1 MTETSLPARIEG
13 RYLLEER
20 IARGGSAD
28 VWRAHDEELNRP
40 VAVKLL
46 HPHLV
51 PDERARLRLV
61 AEGRLVASLDHPS
74 IVKMYDVLTDG
85 ETPALVMELIEGESL
100 NLRLARDGA
109 IPPRAAAA
117 IGAEVAEALAEAH
130 RHGIVHRDVKPS
142 NILLDTEGHAHLAD
156 FGIAHSLELGAERL
170 TQTGMVVG
178 TPAYI
183 APEQLAGTEVGPRTD
198 ILGLGSVLF
207 EMLSGVPPFAAMAP
221 LPLAQAHAAGPPA
234 MPGIDSE
241 LAALTRACLADSPS
255 RRPADAGLVAATLRS
270 YATMDP
276 AERDAE
282 TRAIPIVPQPAPV
295 EAVAPSATL
304 EERLG
309 SWWRRGMPFA
319 AGAAALF
326 MAVLLAAAVFGPG
339 SPAADGREQPSST
352 PTPEWA
358 TQLMAAY
365 ADACDATLDPAQID
379 GLSQPQAEAKVA
391 SLIET
396 CGAATAPS
404 GGGGGGGGGSG
415 GNGGK
420 GSGKDKGNG
429 KP

>member
-28 VWRAHDEELNRP
+28 VWRAHDEELDRP

-51 PDERARLRLV
+51 PDERARLRLA

-100 NLRLARDGA
+100 NVRLARDGA
-109 IPPRAAAA
+109 IAQRAAAA

-142 NILLDTEGHAHLAD
+142 NILLDTDGHAHLAD
-156 FGIAHSLELGAERL
+156 FGIAHSLEPGAERL

-198 ILGLGSVLF
+198 IFGLGSVLF
-207 EMLSGVPPFAAMAP
+207 EMLTGVPPFAAMAP

-234 MPGIDSE
+234 MPGIDPE
-241 LAALTRACLADSPS
+241 LVALTRACLANSAS
-255 RRPADAGLVAATLRS
+255 QRPADAALIAAQLRS
-270 YATMDP
+270 YATMNP
-276 AERDAE
+276 AERDDDTRTIAIAAPAAAAE
-282 TRAIPIVPQPAPV
+282 PVVP
-295 EAVAPSATL
+295 PSLPL
-304 EERLG
+304 EERFG

-339 SPAADGREQPSST
+339 SPAADGRE
-352 PTPEWA
+352 PEWA
-358 TQLMAAY
+358 TQLMSAY

-379 GLSQPQAEAKVA
+379 GLSQPEAEAQVA

-396 CGAATAPS
+396 CGAATTTS
-404 GGGGGGGGGSG
+404 GGG

-420 GSGKDKGNG
+420 GSDKGKGNG
-429 KP
+429 QH

>member
-28 VWRAHDEELNRP
+28 VWRAHDEELDRR

-46 HPHLV
+46 HSHLV
-51 PDERARLRLV
+51 PDELARLRLA

-74 IVKMYDVLTDG
+74 IVKVYDVLAEGDN
-85 ETPALVMELIEGESL
+85 PALVMELIEGESL

-109 IPPRAAAA
+109 IPARAAAA

-130 RHGIVHRDVKPS
+130 RHGIVHRDLKPS
-142 NILLDTEGHAHLAD
+142 NILLDTDGHAHLAD
-156 FGIAHSLELGAERL
+156 FGIAHSLEPDAERL

-198 ILGLGSVLF
+198 IFGLGSVLF
-207 EMLSGVPPFAAMAP
+207 EMLAGVPPFAAMAP
-221 LPLAQAHAAGPPA
+221 LPLAQAHSAGPPA
-234 MPGIDSE
+234 MPGIDPE
-241 LAALTRACLADSPS
+241 LVALTRACLAESPS
-255 RRPADAGLVAATLRS
+255 QRPGDAALIAATLRS
-270 YATMDP
+270 YAAMDP

-282 TRAIPIVPQPAPV
+282 TRVIPIIASA
-295 EAVAPSATL
+295 AVAEAAAPPSLTL
-304 EERLG
+304 EEHLAA
-309 SWWRRGMPFA
+309 WWRLGMPFA

-326 MAVLLAAAVFGPG
+326 VAVLLAAALLGPG
-339 SPAADGREQPSST
+339 SPAAGAPEQPSAT

-358 TQLMAAY
+358 TQLMSAY

-379 GLSQPQAEAKVA
+379 GLSQPEAEAQVS
-391 SLIET
+391 SLIDACDT
-396 CGAATAPS
+396 AASPS
-404 GGGGGGGGGSG
+404 GGGGGGGSGS
-415 GNGGK
+415 GK
-420 GSGKDKGNG
+420 GSGKDKGNR

>member
-28 VWRAHDEELNRP
+28 VWRARDEELNRP

-51 PDERARLRLV
+51 PDERARLRLA

-85 ETPALVMELIEGESL
+85 EMPMLVMELIEGESL
-100 NLRLARDGA
+100 NVRLARDGA
-109 IPPRAAAA
+109 IPARAAAA
-117 IGAEVAEALAEAH
+117 IAAEVAEALAEAH

-142 NILLDTEGHAHLAD
+142 NILLDANGHAHLAD
-156 FGIAHSLELGAERL
+156 FGIAHSLEPDADRL

-198 ILGLGSVLF
+198 IFGLGSVLF
-207 EMLSGVPPFAAMAP
+207 EMLAGVPPFAAMAP

-234 MPGIDSE
+234 MPGLDPE
-241 LAALTRACLADSPS
+241 LVALTRACLANSPS
-255 RRPADAGLVAATLRS
+255 QRPADAGLIAAQLRS
-270 YATMDP
+270 YATMNS
-276 AERDAE
+276 AERDAD
-282 TRAIPIVPQPAPV
+282 TRAIPIAAPAAAAEPAPP
-295 EAVAPSATL
+295 PSLTL

-319 AGAAALF
+319 AGAGALF
-326 MAVLLAAAVFGPG
+326 MAVLLAAAVFGPR
-339 SPAADGREQPSST
+339 SPTADGREQPSFT

-358 TQLMAAY
+358 TQLMSAY

-379 GLSQPQAEAKVA
+379 GLSQPEAEAQVA
-391 SLIET
+391 SLIDA
-396 CGAATAPS
+396 CGTATTTS
-404 GGGGGGGGGSG
+404 GGGGGGGSG
-415 GNGGK
+415 GK
-420 GSGKDKGNG
+420 GSDKGKGNG
-429 KP
+429 KH

>member
-13 RYLLEER
+13 RYLLVER

-85 ETPALVMELIEGESL
+85 DTPALVMELIEGESL

-117 IGAEVAEALAEAH
+117 ISAEVGEALAEAH

-156 FGIAHSLELGAERL
+156 FGIAHSLEPGAERL

-183 APEQLAGTEVGPRTD
+183 APEQLAGTEVGPHTD
-198 ILGLGSVLF
+198 IFGLGSVLF
-207 EMLSGVPPFAAMAP
+207 EMLTGVPPFAAMAP

-234 MPGIDSE
+234 MHGIDSE
-241 LAALTRACLADSPS
+241 LVALTRSCLANSPS
-255 RRPADAGLVAATLRS
+255 RRPADAALVAATLRS

-282 TRAIPIVPQPAPV
+282 TRAIPIAAPPADV
-295 EAVAPSATL
+295 EPAAPSTATI
-304 EERLG
+304 EERLA
-309 SWWRRGMPFA
+309 SWWRPAMPFA

-339 SPAADGREQPSST
+339 SPATGSREQPSST
-352 PTPEWA
+352 PTPAWTA
-358 TQLMAAY
+358 QLVSAY

-379 GLSQPQAEAKVA
+379 GLSQPEAEAQV
-391 SLIET
+391 SRLIEA
-396 CGAATAPS
+396 CGTAATTTN
-404 GGGGGGGGGSG
+404 GGGGGGGGG
-415 GNGGK
+415 K
-420 GSGKDKGNG
+420 GSDKGKGNG
-429 KP
+429 KH

>member
-51 PDERARLRLV
+51 PDDRARLRLA

-85 ETPALVMELIEGESL
+85 DTPALVMELIEGESL

-109 IPPRAAAA
+109 IPQRAAAA
-117 IGAEVAEALAEAH
+117 IGAEVAEALAAAH
-130 RHGIVHRDVKPS
+130 RQGIIHRDVKPS

-156 FGIAHSLELGAERL
+156 FGIAHSLEPDAERL

-198 ILGLGSVLF
+198 IFGLGSVLF
-207 EMLSGVPPFAAMAP
+207 EMLAGDPPFAAMAP
-221 LPLAQAHAAGPPA
+221 LPLSEAHAAGPPA
-234 MPGIDSE
+234 MPGIDPE
-241 LAALTRACLADSPS
+241 LVALTRACLANSPS
-255 RRPADAGLVAATLRS
+255 ERPADAALIAAQLRS
-270 YATMDP
+270 YATMNP
-276 AERDAE
+276 AERDAD
-282 TRAIPIVPQPAPV
+282 TRAIPIAAPV
-295 EAVAPSATL
+295 AVAEPAVAPSRTL

-352 PTPEWA
+352 PTPQWA
-358 TQLMAAY
+358 TQLMSAY
-365 ADACDATLDPAQID
+365 ADACDATLDPTQID
-379 GLSQPQAEAKVA
+379 GLSQPQAEAQVA
-391 SLIET
+391 RLIEA
-396 CGAATAPS
+396 CGTAATTTNGA
-404 GGGGGGGGGSG
+404 GGGG
-415 GNGGK
+415 GGK
-420 GSGKDKGNG
+420 GSGKEKGGHG
-429 KP
+429 KH

>member
-1 MTETSLPARIEG
+1 MTETSLPARIKG

-109 IPPRAAAA
+109 IQQRAAAA
-117 IGAEVAEALAEAH
+117 IGAQVAEALAEAH
-130 RHGIVHRDVKPS
+130 HHGIVHRDVKPS

-198 ILGLGSVLF
+198 IFGLGSVLF
-207 EMLSGVPPFAAMAP
+207 EMLAGVPPFAAMAP
-221 LPLAQAHAAGPPA
+221 LPLSEAHAAGPPA
-234 MPGIDSE
+234 MPGIDPE
-241 LAALTRACLADSPS
+241 LVALTRACLANAPS
-255 RRPADAGLVAATLRS
+255 QRPADAAFIAAQLRS
-270 YATMDP
+270 HAAMNP
-276 AERDAE
+276 AERDAD
-282 TRAIPIVPQPAPV
+282 TRAIEIPSPAAVVEPAVPSSV
-295 EAVAPSATL
+295 TL

-309 SWWRRGMPFA
+309 SGWRRGMPFA
-319 AGAAALF
+319 GGAAALF

-358 TQLMAAY
+358 TQLMSAY

-379 GLSQPQAEAKVA
+379 GLSQPQAEAQVA
-391 SLIET
+391 GLIES
-396 CGAATAPS
+396 CGTATATS
-404 GGGGGGGGGSG
+404 GGGSG
-415 GNGGK
+415 GGK
-420 GSGKDKGNG
+420 GSGKGKGNG